1 MTDSVLW
8 LLYFVG
14 GVVALALVLRRGWRI
29 VPATLVGAVPTLLGW
44 LLIYFTMAKEDRPVW
59 WRLDLSMNLSFAII
73 FAACGAAAAFAL
85 QYRSSRGEDRLTNRD

>member
-1 MTDSVLW
+1 MTDGVLW
-8 LLYFVG
+8 LLYCIG

-29 VPATLVGAVPTLLGW
+29 VPATLVGAIPTLLGW
-44 LLIYFTMAKEDRPVW
+44 LALYFTIAEEDRPTW

-85 QYRSSRGEDRLTNRD
+85 QYRSSRGEERLTNED